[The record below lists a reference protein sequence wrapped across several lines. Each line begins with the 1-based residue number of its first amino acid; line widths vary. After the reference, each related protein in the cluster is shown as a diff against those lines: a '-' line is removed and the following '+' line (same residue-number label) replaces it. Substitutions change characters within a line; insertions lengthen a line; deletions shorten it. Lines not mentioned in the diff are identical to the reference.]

1 MRKQQIRL
9 NKVLE
14 HSEVIK
20 GRVKKLKQTPNGADW
35 LYKMLTMFRKT
46 YPLDLLAALTE
57 LTTNKNDNAILAAII
72 EN

>member
-1 MRKQQIRL
+1 
-9 NKVLE
+9 
-14 HSEVIK
+14 VIK